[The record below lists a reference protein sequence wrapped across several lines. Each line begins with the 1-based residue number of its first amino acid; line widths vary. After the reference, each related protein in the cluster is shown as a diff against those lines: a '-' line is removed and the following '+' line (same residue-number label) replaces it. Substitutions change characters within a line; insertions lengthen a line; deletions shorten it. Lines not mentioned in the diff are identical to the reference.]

1 LDNTGLSL
9 DAWMMLVFLW
19 ICGAL
24 GLSKDSLD
32 AWFFQMMLGCCWSF
46 FGFWMLGF
54 FLGFGDLV
62 SIN

>member
-32 AWFFQMMLGCCWSF
+32 AWFFQMMLG
-46 FGFWMLGF
+46 
-54 FLGFGDLV
+54 
-62 SIN
+62 